1 MNSSVARKAFAFA
14 ALSGAVL
21 LGACGPD
28 ERVKKVDVGIPRDSL
43 LTVIGKGAPGVDS
56 MPNVYR
62 TERFLIDGKNYEVFF
77 FSGTGK
83 HLFGPVKDTLPWK
96 ELTPIAMV
104 DRVVVGKDWPFL
116 DSLYT
121 AHKIPLHKRD

>member
-1 MNSSVARKAFAFA
+1 MNRFVVRKAMTLA
-14 ALSGAVL
+14 AISGAVL
-21 LGACGPD
+21 LGACKD
-28 ERVKKVDVGIPRDSL
+28 KRIKDVDAGMTRDSL

-56 MPNVYR
+56 IPNVYR
-62 TERFLIDGKNYEVFF
+62 TERYLIDGKNYEIFF

-83 HLFGPVKDTLPWK
+83 HLLGPIKDTLPWK

-116 DSLYT
+116 DSLYA
-121 AHKIPLHKRD
+121 AHQIPVHERK

>member
-1 MNSSVARKAFAFA
+1 MHSSVKRRAVTLVGLSLAVFAT
-14 ALSGAVL
+14 
-21 LGACGPD
+21 ACKD
-28 ERVKKVDVGIPRDSL
+28 KRVSQVNAGITRDSL

-62 TERFLIDGKNYEVFF
+62 SERYLVDGKNYEIFY
-77 FSGTGK
+77 FSGTGE
-83 HLFGPVKDTLPWK
+83 HLNAATKDTLPWK

-116 DSLYT
+116 DSL
-121 AHKIPLHKRD
+121 AKANKIPLHKRD